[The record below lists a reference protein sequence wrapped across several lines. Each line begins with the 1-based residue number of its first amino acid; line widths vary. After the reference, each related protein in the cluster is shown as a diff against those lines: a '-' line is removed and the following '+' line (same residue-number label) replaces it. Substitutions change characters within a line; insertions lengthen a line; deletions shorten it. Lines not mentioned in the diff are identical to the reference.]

1 MFKMAEN
8 SPRCIEVT
16 PTHPITHPMQGQK
29 KEEKHHQL
37 SVFKMYDAGNIQT
50 IDIDQ
55 TSAYRYRQV

>member
-8 SPRCIEVT
+8 SPRCIGVT
-16 PTHPITHPMQGQK
+16 STHPITHPMQGQK

-37 SVFKMYDAGNIQT
+37 RVFKMYDAGNIQT

-55 TSAYRYRQV
+55 T